1 MIEPIQWSAEAKRQF
16 QVQGYGPRPAIEG
29 VAIVDLKRHADD
41 GGSMTELARLE
52 GGQPQAAELA
62 GFNVRQINYS
72 EVEPGAIKAFHLHAR
87 QTDVWYVPPS
97 DRCLMILVDVRA
109 GSPTEGLSQ
118 RLTLGAG
125 ASRLVRIPP
134 GVAHGVR
141 NLGAA
146 AARLIYFVDQHFT
159 TDPAT
164 CDEGRLPW
172 DYLGAD
178 VWDVVRG

>member
-1 MIEPIQWSAEAKRQF
+1 MSDPIQWSADAKSQVHF
-16 QVQGYGPRPAIEG
+16 QAYGASPTIEG
-29 VAIVDLKRHADD
+29 VEIVGLTRHADD
-41 GGSMTELARLE
+41 GGSMTELLRLD
-52 GGQPQAAELA
+52 GGHAEALA
-62 GFNVRQINYS
+62 GFSLRQINFS
-72 EVEPGAIKAFHLHAR
+72 EIEPGVIKAFHLHAR

-97 DRCLMILVDVRA
+97 DRCLMVLVDVRA
-109 GSPTEGLSQ
+109 GSRTEGVSQ
-118 RLTLGAG
+118 RLVLGAG

-146 AARLIYFVDQHFT
+146 TARLIYFVDVHFT

-172 DYLGAD
+172 DYLGEH